1 MGVGDRVGQSDSRV
15 CLGRVEQDGPGF
27 RYGDSA
33 VFLLAS
39 YVFVV
44 LLCVCVFFFSFW
56 RKPAFLR

>member
-44 LLCVCVFFFSFW
+44 LLCVYF
-56 RKPAFLR
+56 